1 MPILVKNGKV
11 YGDHSVTLT
20 QAQYDALST
29 AEKNNGT
36 VYYITDGTANY
47 PTAATT
53 RYDHTDSGLMATSV
67 QAAIDELNEAVGSA
81 NINLTFG
88 SNSSNISITTTENDD
103 GVLFD
108 GTGKGTVEFNTKGDF
123 RAKNLDSNN
132 YLTNQIQMRSDI
144 ADSSDMYNRISF
156 FNTKNNIMANQFYA
170 DAASN
175 KTEFWFYNNRP
186 GIAKNA
192 NYHFMGTNSTTYVNR
207 LYNLKFNSL
216 TSEGTTII
224 ANNIRLESYENFNWC
239 TLDSKNQSGA
249 EAGYLS
255 LRSQWESGNT
265 YNGLWL
271 NNFTTDTDKTANN
284 LYMRSSSASNY
295 TNLTNYDTT
304 GASINNLYLYRD
316 SSYAQA
322 SLTNRNELA
331 SGATTATTANMVY
344 LYRGAS
350 NVLELYNNNTS
361 AFNMNFI
368 KLNHYPSSNWNRILI
383 QNEWNDKASSTAK
396 IANWIQCSNAG
407 VDSDFQFYNYHN
419 NTNLANTFM
428 MKSENNSGYLQLTNR
443 DSSGNVKT
451 AIYLNADGYI
461 SIRTNG
467 VQKQLYFDSNGFLKG
482 Q

>member
-1 MPILVKNGKV
+1 MPVLVKNGKI

-29 AEKNNGT
+29 TEKNNGT

-67 QAAIDELNEAVGSA
+67 QDAIDELSETVGSA

-88 SNSSNISITTTENDD
+88 SNSSNVSIETTDNDD
-103 GVLFD
+103 GVLFNGT
-108 GTGKGTVEFNTKGDF
+108 GTGKVEFNTKGEF
-123 RAKNLDSNN
+123 CAKNLDSNN
-132 YLTNQIQMRSDI
+132 YIANQIRMRSDV
-144 ADSSDMYNRISF
+144 AESSNTYNKISL
-156 FNTKNNIMANQFYA
+156 FNAKNNITANCLYA
-170 DAASN
+170 DAVDDKN
-175 KTEFWFYNNRP
+175 EFWLYNNRV
-186 GIAKNA
+186 GSINNA
-192 NYHFMGTNSTTYVNR
+192 NNHYMGATSTAYINR
-207 LYNLKFNSL
+207 LYNYKFNSL
-216 TSEGTTII
+216 AEGSVIN
-224 ANNIRLESYENFNWC
+224 ANNMRLEAHENYNLC
-239 TLDSKNQSGA
+239 ILDGRNQSGA
-249 EAGYLS
+249 EAGYL
-255 LRSQWESGNT
+255 LIRSQWESGNT
-265 YNGLWL
+265 YNGVYL
-271 NNFTTDTDKTANN
+271 NNYTTDTSNSANN
-284 LYMRSSSASNY
+284 LYMRSSSDSNY
-295 TNLTNYDTT
+295 INLMNYDIT
-304 GASINNLYLYRD
+304 GVNINNLYLYRS

-322 SLTNRNELA
+322 SLTNRNEPVP
-331 SGATTATTANMVY
+331 GATTATTANMVY

-350 NVLELYNNNTS
+350 NVLELYNNNAS

-368 KLNHYPSSNWNRILI
+368 KLNYYPNNNWNRILI

-396 IANWIQCSNAG
+396 TANWIQCSNAG
-407 VDSDFQFYNYHN
+407 TSSDFQFYNYHN
-419 NTNLANTFM
+419 NTNLANTFV

-451 AIYLNADGYI
+451 AIYLNTDGYI